1 MSACWTCAR
10 GDLHG
15 DRRAKRTSSSAAS
28 SGTCSSSRTSAPS
41 SRTGIPRTG
50 SRARPT
56 APTCAW
62 PRPASSAGRDN
73 FVVNAYGVR
82 SVNEGVPGRDWSY
95 GFSAHYPNDKFNAQV
110 AFREIQ
116 ENFKPALGF
125 VQRDNVRMLRVAG
138 SYNPRPKDFLNI
150 QQMFH
155 DVYLHA
161 LHAAGQRPGREL
173 GPLCH
178 APRLAL
184 QVRRQ
189 PPRDVRLQPHLRA
202 ALRAVR
208 DLARRHPAAGR
219 VPLHPLQEQSALDGH
234 EAAAVGQHQP
244 DVWQLLVGE
253 GRAGDDEP
261 HLQAAAAVHDQRRA
275 RTRRSRGCRKA
286 TSSPASSRPTS
297 ATRRPR
303 RCRSR
308 IWFSTTTGPG
318 TWAGRAASAGRCSPA
333 TTCSSRSTRDG
344 SRRTAGNLRFRTQD
358 SKVSA
363 KFQYSFRF

>member
-10 GDLHG
+10 AISGC
-15 DRRAKRTSSSAAS
+15 RSSAKRTSSSAAS
-28 SGTCSSSRTSAPS
+28 SGTCSSSPTSAPS
-41 SRTGIPRTG
+41 SPTAIRRTG

-62 PRPASSAGRDN
+62 PRPASWAGRSN
-73 FVVNAYGVR
+73 LVVNAYGVR
-82 SVNEGVPGRDWSY
+82 SVNEGVSDRDWSY
-95 GFSAHYPNDKFNAQV
+95 GFSAHYPNDRFNAQV

-173 GPLCH
+173 GPVCH
-178 APRLAL
+178 AARLAL
-184 QVRRQ
+184 EVRGQ
-189 PPRDVRLQPHLRA
+189 PPRDLRLQPHLRA
-202 ALRAVR
+202 AVRAVR
-208 DLARRHPAAGR
+208 DLARRRPAAGR
-219 VPLHPLQEQSALDGH
+219 VPVHPLQEQPALDGH
-234 EAAAVGQHQP
+234 EAPAVGQHQP

-261 HLQAAAAVHDQRRA
+261 HLQA
-275 RTRRSRGCRKA
+275 
-286 TSSPASSRPTS
+286 PAH
-297 ATRRPR
+297 
-303 RCRSR
+303 
-308 IWFSTTTGPG
+308 G
-318 TWAGRAASAGRCSPA
+318 
-333 TTCSSRSTRDG
+333 SRS
-344 SRRTAGNLRFRTQD
+344 A
-358 SKVSA
+358 
-363 KFQYSFRF
+363 